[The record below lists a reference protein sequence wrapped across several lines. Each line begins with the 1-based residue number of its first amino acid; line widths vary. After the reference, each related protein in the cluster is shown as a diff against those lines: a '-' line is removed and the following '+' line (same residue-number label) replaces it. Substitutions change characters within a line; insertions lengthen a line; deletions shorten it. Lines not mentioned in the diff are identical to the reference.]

1 MISTTTNH
9 ADAGAVISAAGHRR
23 DAPPAATGRGGE
35 PAAVAVDL
43 GSGQARLWAVG
54 NGIRVAPS
62 AGEALSRPTPL
73 VQRGRIVDAAGCVSL
88 LTRLLH
94 AFPQAPPAGP
104 VVVACRPVLAT
115 SADQDAIR
123 RVVSA
128 VFAPSRVLLI
138 DTVRAASIGSGAAA
152 GVLLVVDV
160 GEQLTEVAVLVDG
173 RVAAARRAG
182 TGTHDGVP
190 GGASRRLAGVVTRL
204 VADIGG
210 NPRMRRLTAA
220 ALARGVIVVGD
231 GATRPELTVR
241 LAANLRVPVRPA
253 RSPRLAALSGA
264 GLAAMAACR
273 HPATAAA

>member
-1 MISTTTNH
+1 MSATTNH
-9 ADAGAVISAAGHRR
+9 AKAGMAPSAAGHRR
-23 DAPPAATGRGGE
+23 DAPPAATGRRGE

-43 GSGQARLWAVG
+43 GGGQARLWAVG
-54 NGIRVAPS
+54 HGIRAAPS
-62 AGEALSRPTPL
+62 ADEALSRPTPL
-73 VQRGRIVDAAGCVSL
+73 VRRGRIVDAAGCVSL

-94 AFPQAPPAGP
+94 TFPHAQPAGP
-104 VVVACRPVLAT
+104 VVLACRPVLAA

-123 RVVSA
+123 RVVTA

-138 DTVRAASIGSGAAA
+138 DTVRAAAIGSGAAA

-160 GEQLTEVAVLVDG
+160 GARLTEVAVLVDG
-173 RVAAARRAG
+173 RVTAARRAE
-182 TGTHDGVP
+182 TGTHDGAP
-190 GGASRRLAGVVTRL
+190 GHASRLLAGVVTRL

-231 GATRPELTVR
+231 GATMPELTIR

-253 RSPRLAALSGA
+253 CSPRLSALSGA
-264 GLAAMAACR
+264 GLAATAACR